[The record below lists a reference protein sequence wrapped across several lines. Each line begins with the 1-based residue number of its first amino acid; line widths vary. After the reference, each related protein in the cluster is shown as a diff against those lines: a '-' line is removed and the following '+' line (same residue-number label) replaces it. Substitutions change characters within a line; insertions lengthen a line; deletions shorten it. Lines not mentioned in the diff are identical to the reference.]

1 MTAHLRRE
9 IEHLKRQVL
18 ALGTLVEENLRRAC
32 EAIVARNPSRAA
44 LVAEQDTPIDLREV
58 DVEEECLKVL
68 ALYQPV
74 AADLRFII
82 AVLKL
87 NNDLERI
94 GDKSVK
100 LAQRAGDLAGLPAGE
115 PGLDFKAM
123 AEQGQ
128 RMLKLSL
135 DALVNVNVPLARTVC
150 DMDESM
156 DRLHRSNMEDIR
168 RGLQSA
174 PQALDAWLAALA
186 VTRAFE
192 RIADHCNNIAE
203 DVIYLADGEIVRHEA
218 SRRAAESR
226 MPGEEKK

>member
-9 IEHLKRQVL
+9 IENLKRQVL

-32 EAIVARNPSRAA
+32 EAIVARDASRVAQVAA
-44 LVAEQDTPIDLREV
+44 QDTPIDLREV
-58 DVEEECLKVL
+58 DIEEECLKAL

-74 AADLRFII
+74 AADLRFIV

-100 LAQRAGDLAGLPAGE
+100 LAERAGDLGGLPTDESAV
-115 PGLDFKAM
+115 DFKTM
-123 AEQGQ
+123 AGQVQ
-128 RMLKLSL
+128 RMLKMSL
-135 DALVNVNVPLARTVC
+135 DALVNMDVIQARQVC
-150 DMDESM
+150 GMDEAV
-156 DRLHRSNMEDIR
+156 DQLHRTHMHNIR
-168 RGLQSA
+168 RGLREA

-218 SRRAAESR
+218 SCRTAERRMSGES
-226 MPGEEKK
+226 KT